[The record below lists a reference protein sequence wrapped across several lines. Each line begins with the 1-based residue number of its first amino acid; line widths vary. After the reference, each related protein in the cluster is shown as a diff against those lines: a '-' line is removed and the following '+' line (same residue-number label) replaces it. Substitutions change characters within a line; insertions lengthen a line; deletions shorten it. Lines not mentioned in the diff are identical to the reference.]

1 MEISGKL
8 CKMSKNRKRF
18 FGRTVNEILSLI
30 WYNKGRTAIR
40 KEGAAMK
47 IRNIRDVDQFLKVV
61 ESCKGSVEL
70 VTGEGD
76 RLNLKSKLCQ
86 YISLATIFSNSEKI
100 PNLEIIAS
108 ETEDRDKLL
117 HFMENG

>member
-1 MEISGKL
+1 
-8 CKMSKNRKRF
+8 
-18 FGRTVNEILSLI
+18 
-30 WYNKGRTAIR
+30 
-40 KEGAAMK
+40 MK

-86 YISLATIFSNSEKI
+86 YISLASIFSNSEKI
-100 PNLEIIAS
+100 PNLEIIAL
-108 ETEDRDKLL
+108 EPEDRDKLL
-117 HFMENG
+117 RFMENG

>member
-1 MEISGKL
+1 
-8 CKMSKNRKRF
+8 
-18 FGRTVNEILSLI
+18 
-30 WYNKGRTAIR
+30 
-40 KEGAAMK
+40 MK

-86 YISLATIFSNSEKI
+86 YISLASIFSNSEKI
-100 PNLEIIAS
+100 TNLEIIAL
-108 ETEDRDKLL
+108 EPEDRDKLL
-117 HFMENG
+117 RFMENG